1 MARCS
6 GATRNRSVET
16 PGGHLEPT
24 GGLVERLR
32 GHLRPGA
39 PLPLR
44 RPRWRRANTVDPRH
58 GQDRRELLTSYTDLL
73 SFSRAATGMSDDQA
87 ARLARA
93 AQDHEQEAARVL
105 DRAIRLR
112 EAIYRLFGGPGATA
126 ADLAGLN
133 DELGQA
139 MSHAR
144 VVRTGPS
151 FSWIWPDTD
160 DLARPLWP
168 VARSAAKLLTSPE
181 IERVGEC
188 LGGNCGWLFLDTS
201 RNRRRAWCSMQ
212 GCGNRAKARRHY
224 ARRRT
229 SGR

>member
-1 MARCS
+1 MAAV
-6 GATRNRSVET
+6 GTGHVEAV
-16 PGGHLEPT
+16 PVWSSLLLGG
-24 GGLVERLR
+24 
-32 GHLRPGA
+32 RPC
-39 PLPLR
+39 LDF
-44 RPRWRRANTVDPRH
+44 ANTVDPRH

-93 AQDHEQEAARVL
+93 ARGREQEAARVL

-112 EAIYRLFGGPGATA
+112 EAIYRLFSGPGAAA
-126 ADLAGLN
+126 ADLATLN
-133 DELGQA
+133 DELGRA
-139 MSHAR
+139 MTNAR
-144 VVRTGPS
+144 VVRAGPS

-181 IERVGEC
+181 LERVGEC

-201 RNRRRAWCSMQ
+201 RNQRRTWCSMQ

-224 ARRRT
+224 ARRRA